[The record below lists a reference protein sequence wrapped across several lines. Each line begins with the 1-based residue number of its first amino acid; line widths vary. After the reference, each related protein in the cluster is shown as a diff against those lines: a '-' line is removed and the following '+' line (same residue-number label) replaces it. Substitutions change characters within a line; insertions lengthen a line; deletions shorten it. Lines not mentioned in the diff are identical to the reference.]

1 MSVRVYQ
8 LAKELEKSTK
18 EVIALLQDRG
28 LAVKSASSSI
38 TDHEAEVFLKALGH
52 GAEAIKTHE
61 IPASEALAP
70 QNLVQTG
77 GPSISNIS
85 ESISHAKIT
94 TSDTKP
100 LIDTNPSAKIS
111 PPTAP
116 KSTALPSSS
125 RMKPAPRPPVIHF
138 EKPQTTAAD
147 AITAFSNST
156 QRPQSEK
163 KNGVEITVPPQVA
176 NASHHQHTSS
186 ISHPTLPIFHSIPP
200 SAAPV
205 ATNSPRLN
213 PNLPNREFKIPAPL
227 PRLAPP
233 PTSEKNEPD
242 AAKPLKTL
250 KSKMPIIVH
259 EFASALEIKPF
270 QLISELMHNGIFAS
284 LNQSITEEVA
294 ISIAQKHGFKLE
306 VHRRGEE
313 SDAQRASKKGKN
325 IPAAPDIVHKQ
336 EIRPPIVCV
345 LGHVDHG
352 KTTLLDAIRQTNVVA
367 GEAGGITQHIAAY
380 QVEIQGKKITFLD
393 TPGHAAFA
401 KMRQRGA
408 DITDIAI
415 LVVAADDGFMPQTDE
430 ALKFAQKADVPV
442 VVAIN
447 KIDAKGANIDRV
459 KQQMQQRGIVPE
471 EWGGETLCIGVSAIQ
486 KIHIPELL
494 ELVLVQA
501 EMLELKAN
509 PRANPEVVII
519 ESQMDMGHGVT
530 TTAIVQEG
538 TLSAGT
544 SLVCGSQYCRV
555 RALFD
560 DHGKAIKTAPPST
573 PVRIV
578 GWSGTPDVGSVARTA
593 KDEKRARNE
602 AEENASLEKKAK
614 EQALPSIHGKNAQ
627 DALATLATPTKEKI
641 LKLLVKTDVQ
651 GSIEAANLCLE
662 GIQSDKIRWEIIG
675 QSAGNIRKHDVE
687 LAHSSNATILG
698 FNVAYD
704 SGAAALAKNL
714 QVKVLRHNII
724 YELIDQVRDAMSD
737 LLDPEFTEN
746 YLGSAQVRQ
755 IFQLSKGIVAGCMVT
770 DGKIIREKLIRLKR
784 GKQILFEG
792 HMASLKHLK
801 EEPSEVRAGL
811 ECGIQLQGFTAF
823 EIGDDMGCYEII
835 EQRPSL

>member
-1 MSVRVYQ
+1 LLFAKFLSFENNMNVRVYQ
-8 LAKELEKSTK
+8 LAKELGKSNK

-28 LAVKSASSSI
+28 LSVKSASSSI
-38 TDHEAEVFLKALGH
+38 ADHEADAFLKALGH
-52 GAEAIKTHE
+52 RAATTVNEAAPENLPQTDKHSTSHITE
-61 IPASEALAP
+61 TASHPE
-70 QNLVQTG
+70 V
-77 GPSISNIS
+77 
-85 ESISHAKIT
+85 IT
-94 TSDTKP
+94 RDTKP
-100 LIDTNPSAKIS
+100 LIDTNPPVKTLPSA
-111 PPTAP
+111 AP
-116 KSTALPSSS
+116 KPTSLPSSS

-138 EKPQTTAAD
+138 EKRQTTATD
-147 AITAFSNST
+147 AIMAFSNAI
-156 QRPQSEK
+156 QRSQPEK
-163 KNGVEITVPPQVA
+163 KSRDETKVLPQTA
-176 NASHHQHTSS
+176 NIPHHQHASS
-186 ISHPTLPIFHSIPP
+186 IAHTTAPTT
-200 SAAPV
+200 
-205 ATNSPRLN
+205 TNSPQLN
-213 PNLPNREFKIPAPL
+213 SNMPNRTFKIPAPL
-227 PRLAPP
+227 PRLNPAPA
-233 PTSEKNEPD
+233 SEKNEPD
-242 AAKPLKTL
+242 VAKPLKTL
-250 KSKMPIIVH
+250 KAKMPIIVH

-294 ISIAQKHGFKLE
+294 THIAQKHGFKLE
-306 VHRRGEE
+306 VRRRGEE

-325 IPAAPDIVHKQ
+325 IPTAPDITHKQ

-430 ALKFAQKADVPV
+430 ALKFAQKAGVPV

-459 KQQMQQRGIVPE
+459 KQQMQQRGIAPE

-486 KIHIPELL
+486 KTHIPELL

-509 PRANPEVVII
+509 PKANPEVVII
-519 ESQMDMGHGVT
+519 ESQVDMGHGVT

-578 GWSGTPDVGSVARTA
+578 GWSGAPEVGSIARA
-593 KDEKRARNE
+593 SKDEKRARTE

-627 DALATLATPTKEKI
+627 DALATLGTPTKEKI

-651 GSIEAANLCLE
+651 GSIEAVNLCLE
-662 GIQSDKIRWEIIG
+662 GIRSDKVRWEIIG

-714 QVKVLRHNII
+714 QVKALRHNII

-755 IFQLSKGIVAGCMVT
+755 IFQLSKGIIAGCMVT
-770 DGKIIREKLIRLKR
+770 DGKIVREKLIRLKR

-801 EEPSEVRAGL
+801 EEPPEVRAGL

>member
-28 LAVKSASSSI
+28 LVVKSASSSI
-38 TDHEAEVFLKALGH
+38 TDDEAEVFFKALGH
-52 GAEAIKTHE
+52 GAEAIKIHE
-61 IPASEALAP
+61 IPASKALAL
-70 QNLVQTG
+70 QNLVQSDEH
-77 GPSISNIS
+77 SISP
-85 ESISHAKIT
+85 IT
-94 TSDTKP
+94 ETAPHPETITDDTKP
-100 LIDTNPSAKIS
+100 SADVPPSAKIV
-111 PPTAP
+111 PPAASKP
-116 KSTALPSSS
+116 IPLPSSS
-125 RMKPAPRPPVIHF
+125 RMKPASRPPVIHF
-138 EKPQTTAAD
+138 ERRQTTADD
-147 AITAFSNST
+147 AIMAFSNAA

-163 KNGVEITVPPQVA
+163 KNDVETKVLPHTTNISQ
-176 NASHHQHTSS
+176 HQH
-186 ISHPTLPIFHSIPP
+186 ISPISPSMPP
-200 SAAPV
+200 PI
-205 ATNSPRLN
+205 TNSPHSN
-213 PNLPNREFKIPAPL
+213 SNVPTREFKIPAP
-227 PRLAPP
+227 PP
-233 PTSEKNEPD
+233 CLSPTPASGKNEPD
-242 AAKPLKTL
+242 IAKPLKTL
-250 KSKMPIIVH
+250 KTKMPIIVH
-259 EFASALEIKPF
+259 EFASALEMKPF
-270 QLISELMHNGIFAS
+270 QLISELMHHGIFAS

-294 ISIAQKHGFKLE
+294 IRIAEKHGFKLE

-313 SDAQRASKKGKN
+313 SNAQRTSKKGKN
-325 IPAAPDIVHKQ
+325 IPAAADIVHKQ

-430 ALKFAQKADVPV
+430 ALKFAQKANVPV

-471 EWGGETLCIGVSAIQ
+471 EWGGETLCIGVSALQ
-486 KIHIPELL
+486 KTHIPELL

-578 GWSGTPDVGSVARTA
+578 GWSGAPEVGSVACAA
-593 KDEKRARNE
+593 KDEKRARSE
-602 AEENASLEKKAK
+602 AEENASLEKKVK
-614 EQALPSIHGKNAQ
+614 EQALPFLHGKNAQ
-627 DALATLATPTKEKI
+627 DALATLATLTKEKV

-651 GSIEAANLCLE
+651 GSIEAVNLCLE
-662 GIQSDKIRWEIIG
+662 GIRSDKVRWEIIG

-724 YELIDQVRDAMSD
+724 YELIDQIRDAMSD

-770 DGKIIREKLIRLKR
+770 DGKIVREKLIRLKR